1 VREVV
6 QGSGGANDENAW
18 MCIDGPKREG
28 RTRQNGKVEEWRKRK
43 RKKEMDSKQIFLVG
57 EQEKGAEEDGW
68 LLIFFRCVSN

>member
-1 VREVV
+1 VKEVV

-43 RKKEMDSKQIFLVG
+43 KEMDSRQIFLVV
-57 EQEKGAEEDGW
+57 EQE
-68 LLIFFRCVSN
+68 

>member
-18 MCIDGPKREG
+18 RCIDGPKREG

-43 RKKEMDSKQIFLVG
+43 EEMDNKQIFG
-57 EQEKGAEEDGW
+57 
-68 LLIFFRCVSN
+68 